1 MEAMQS
7 HSLLNDMLHLKGDF
21 TMTSLS
27 NVSKSDKNGII
38 SASLLAGPKMSGKT
52 SLLFEMAFHF
62 AENGEYVLFIA
73 SKSYTKLPF
82 FVNGR
87 EQPSSAVL
95 RRIKIMY
102 LTNYDDL
109 IKYFANIPLLKE
121 LTDEIANP
129 CRRILVDD
137 FDKYFQN
144 NGGRFE
150 DIKKISKCIAYMVDT
165 LSFW

>member
-1 MEAMQS
+1 MNGIQNYCLLS
-7 HSLLNDMLHLKGDF
+7 H
-21 TMTSLS
+21 TSLA

-38 SASLLAGPKMSGKT
+38 SASLLAGQKMSGKP

-62 AENGEYVLFIA
+62 AENGEYVLLMA
-73 SKSYTKLPF
+73 SKSYTKLLF

-87 EQPSSAVL
+87 ELPSSAL
-95 RRIKIMY
+95 LKRIKITY
-102 LTNYDDL
+102 LPNYDDL
-109 IKYFANIPLLKE
+109 IKYFANPPISKE
-121 LTDEIANP
+121 TTDEIANP

-150 DIKKISKCIAYMVDT
+150 NIKKLSKCIAYMVDT